1 MNGYKINS
9 EAEIKQLKLDL
20 MNSKNFLS
28 LIDNSTTNIANHL
41 NNIKNE
47 DKEKIF
53 NKNVREILSQNFW
66 SKDNDINKN
75 LKYREI
81 KFCEEVKIVSFKF
94 PQTMKIVST
103 NCLFIMKEDGS
114 LIIRGLKMNK
124 MNGEFKIN
132 DFNVDSFSKNEISLI
147 YNNVVIF

>member
-114 LIIRGLKMNK
+114 LIIRGLKMNNYLFLK
-124 MNGEFKIN
+124 PKIL
-132 DFNVDSFSKNEISLI
+132 K
-147 YNNVVIF
+147 